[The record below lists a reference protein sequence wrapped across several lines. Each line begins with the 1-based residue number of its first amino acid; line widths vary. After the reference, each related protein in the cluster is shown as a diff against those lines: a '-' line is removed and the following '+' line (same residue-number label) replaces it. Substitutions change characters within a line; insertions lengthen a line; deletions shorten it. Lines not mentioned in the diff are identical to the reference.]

1 MNLREEVMKG
11 FMNGKRGVGVRRNN
25 HPSRSRRLI
34 ASSVVIAAVVL
45 VGLGTLAH
53 NKPATPIAIKEAA
66 GPAPFIPRGGRAA
79 GVAVQT
85 DTPRVEVEVVV
96 LTPEGFQPAGIMRG
110 LGPFIL
116 QVDNRT
122 GIEQIEFTILQQGG
136 NIDGPTGGGS
146 GGGMIASATIGG
158 GQIDWNSEYDLAS
171 GMYVLGVT
179 GHPEWACPIIIDDLG
194 RLN

>member
-1 MNLREEVMKG
+1 MKG
-11 FMNGKRGVGVRRNN
+11 FMKGKRGGGVRRNN
-25 HPSRSRRLI
+25 NPSRSRRLI

-45 VGLGTLAH
+45 IGFATLAY

-66 GPAPFIPRGGRAA
+66 RPAAFIPRSGRAA
-79 GVAVQT
+79 GVAVQA

-171 GMYVLGVT
+171 GTYVLGVT
-179 GHPEWACPIIIDDLG
+179 GHPEWVCPIIIDDLG

>member
-1 MNLREEVMKG
+1 MKG
-11 FMNGKRGVGVRRNN
+11 FMSGKHRSGVRSKYHATRRGV
-25 HPSRSRRLI
+25 LI
-34 ASSVVIAAVVL
+34 ASILVIAAVVL
-45 VGLGTLAH
+45 VATLAY
-53 NKPATPIAIKEAA
+53 NKPATPIATGKAPEPAVSIRKTNRA
-66 GPAPFIPRGGRAA
+66 G
-79 GVAVQT
+79 GVAVQS

-96 LTPEGFQPAGIMRG
+96 LTPEGFEPSGIMRG

-122 GIEQIEFTILQQGG
+122 GIEEIEVTIFQQGG

-171 GMYVLGVT
+171 GTYSLGVT
-179 GHPEWACPIIIDDLG
+179 GHPEWVCPIIIDDLG
-194 RLN
+194 QLNKPKARPNL